1 MKACAV
7 ITALLFTGCMSPHQA
22 VVTDVNA
29 LAWCDSA
36 AVAIR
41 NNDTLAMREL
51 RILVRS
57 NEAFDGDTLTLRI
70 ATLSP
75 DSLRYEESLTIRI
88 PHPPKAASLR
98 READVLYRR
107 DVVLADT
114 GIYRFTFTP
123 TRPVRGVESVGI
135 HIVNN

>member
-1 MKACAV
+1 
-7 ITALLFTGCMSPHQA
+7 MSPHQA

-29 LAWCDSA
+29 LAWRDSA

-41 NNDTLAMREL
+41 NNDTLALREL

-57 NEAFDGDTLTLRI
+57 NEAFGGDTLTLRV

-88 PHPPKAASLR
+88 PHPPKAAPLR

-123 TRPVRGVESVGI
+123 TRPVQGIESVGI